1 MAHSVNDN
9 NPLRGVTVLVVE
21 DDLFLAM
28 ALEDTLVGMGAVVLD
43 VCHTL
48 DQAMAWADA
57 DDFAVAVLDFSL
69 GPNSVT
75 PLARR
80 LARRSV
86 PFILHT
92 GMPRSEPSLT
102 EWRDFQIV
110 EKPASSHTLVAA
122 IKSVLAS
129 GPVRRQSQR

>member
-1 MAHSVNDN
+1 MVHSVNDN
-9 NPLRGVTVLVVE
+9 NPLSGVTVLIVE
-21 DDLFLAM
+21 DDLLLAI
-28 ALEDTLVGMGAVVLD
+28 ALEDTLVGMGAVVLE

-69 GPNSVT
+69 GPNSVA

-86 PFILHT
+86 PFIFHT
-92 GMPRSEPSLT
+92 GMSRSEPSLM
-102 EWRDFQIV
+102 EWRDFPIV
-110 EKPASSHTLVAA
+110 EKPASPHTLVAA

-129 GPVRRQSQR
+129 GPVRRRRLR

>member
-1 MAHSVNDN
+1 MVHSVNDN
-9 NPLRGVTVLVVE
+9 NPLSGVTVLVVE
-21 DDLFLAM
+21 DDLLLAI
-28 ALEDTLVGMGAVVLD
+28 ALEDTLVGMGAVVLE

-69 GPNSVT
+69 RPNSVA

-86 PFILHT
+86 PFIFHT
-92 GMPRSEPSLT
+92 GMSRSEPSLM
-102 EWRDFQIV
+102 EWRDFPIV
-110 EKPASSHTLVAA
+110 EKPASPHTLVAA

-129 GPVRRQSQR
+129 GPVRRRRLR

>member
-21 DDLFLAM
+21 DDLLLAI

-69 GPNSVT
+69 GPNSVA

-86 PFILHT
+86 PFIFHT
-92 GMPRSEPSLT
+92 GMSRSEPSLM
-102 EWRDFQIV
+102 EWRDFPIV
-110 EKPASSHTLVAA
+110 EKPASPHTLVAA

-129 GPVRRQSQR
+129 GPVRRWRLR

>member
-1 MAHSVNDN
+1 MVHSMNDN
-9 NPLRGVTVLVVE
+9 NPLSGVTVLVVE

-28 ALEDTLVGMGAVVLD
+28 ALEDTLVGMGAVD

-48 DQAMAWADA
+48 DEAMARADG

-69 GPNSVT
+69 GSHSVT

-92 GMPRSEPSLT
+92 GMSRSEPSLM
-102 EWRDFQIV
+102 EWRNIPIV
-110 EKPASSHTLVAA
+110 EKPASPHTLVAA
-122 IKSVLAS
+122 IKSV
-129 GPVRRQSQR
+129 

>member
-57 DDFAVAVLDFSL
+57 DDFEVAVLDFSL

-80 LARRSV
+80 LAR
-86 PFILHT
+86 
-92 GMPRSEPSLT
+92 SEPSLM

-110 EKPASSHTLVAA
+110 EKPASPHTLAAA

-129 GPVRRQSQR
+129 GPVRRQSLR

>member
-1 MAHSVNDN
+1 MVHSVNDN
-9 NPLRGVTVLVVE
+9 NPLSGVTVLVVE
-21 DDLFLAM
+21 DDLLLAI
-28 ALEDTLVGMGAVVLD
+28 ALEDTLVGMGAVVLE

-69 GPNSVT
+69 GPNSVA

-86 PFILHT
+86 PFILYT
-92 GMPRSEPSLT
+92 GISRSEPSLT
-102 EWRDFQIV
+102 EWRDFPIV
-110 EKPASSHTLVAA
+110 EKPASPHTLVAA

-129 GPVRRQSQR
+129 DPVRRRSLR